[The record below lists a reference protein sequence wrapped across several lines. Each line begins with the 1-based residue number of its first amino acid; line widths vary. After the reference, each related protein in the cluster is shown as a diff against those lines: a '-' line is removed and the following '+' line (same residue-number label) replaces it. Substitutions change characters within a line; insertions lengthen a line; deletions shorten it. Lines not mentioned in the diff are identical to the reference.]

1 MDRGVYYYLLYAGSV
16 DNIRLIMVLLLCLNS
31 RIKSRVL
38 KGSLY
43 LDDNSVQL
51 HVAPPA
57 PARDLLRVG
66 VRVGE
71 PLVGGH
77 LPPPPLLAGR
87 GVEGGGGHLVIPAEG
102 EEHVEEGHK
111 HVHEDD
117 QREQW
122 V

>member
-1 MDRGVYYYLLYAGSV
+1 
-16 DNIRLIMVLLLCLNS
+16 MVLLFCLNS
-31 RIKSRVL
+31 KIKSMVL

-43 LDDNSVQL
+43 LDDNSVQF
-51 HVAPPA
+51 HVTTPA
-57 PARDLLRVG
+57 PGRALLRVG
-66 VRVGE
+66 VGVGE

-77 LPPPPLLAGR
+77 LPPPLLAGR
-87 GVEGGGGHLVIPAEG
+87 GVEGGGGHLVVPAEG